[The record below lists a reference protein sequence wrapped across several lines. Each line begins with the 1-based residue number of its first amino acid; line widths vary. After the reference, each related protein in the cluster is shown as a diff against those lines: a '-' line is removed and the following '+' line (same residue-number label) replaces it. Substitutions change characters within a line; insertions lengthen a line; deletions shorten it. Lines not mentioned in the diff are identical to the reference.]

1 MQYVEAEKNDQKHKS
16 EDGKFKKKISD
27 KIFLWSCCGYQNHKL
42 FSTYKLNLY
51 RRRNLKEL
59 CILTEIGKWWMFNGS

>member
-27 KIFLWSCCGYQNHKL
+27 KIFL
-42 FSTYKLNLY
+42 
-51 RRRNLKEL
+51 
-59 CILTEIGKWWMFNGS
+59 